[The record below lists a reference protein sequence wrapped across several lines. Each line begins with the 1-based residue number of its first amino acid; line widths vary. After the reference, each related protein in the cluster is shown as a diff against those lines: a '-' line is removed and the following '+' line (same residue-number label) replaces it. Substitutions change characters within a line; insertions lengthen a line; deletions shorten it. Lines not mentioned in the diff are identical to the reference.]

1 MQFTHLSKLNQYHIY
16 SIEHDK
22 IIRDD
27 FRMSFSHPNLIKAD
41 YIKLPELSL
50 NEVRAIIIE
59 LRKDERFIDMARGFA
74 MNINVKWEKIRGGE
88 NTERVKELL
97 KFIKREDKGVYL

>member
-1 MQFTHLSKLNQYHIY
+1 MFTHLSKLNPYHIY
-16 SIEHDK
+16 SINHDK

-27 FRMSFSHPNLIKAD
+27 FRMSFSHPDLIKAD

-59 LRKDERFIDMARGFA
+59 LKKDERFIDMARGFA
-74 MNINVKWEKIRGGE
+74 INISENWQKIRIGE
-88 NTERVKELL
+88 NTQRVKELL

>member
-1 MQFTHLSKLNQYHIY
+1 MFTHLSKLNPYHIY
-16 SIEHDK
+16 SIDHDK

-41 YIKLPELSL
+41 YIKLPELHL

-74 MNINVKWEKIRGGE
+74 INISENWEKIRIGE

>member
-1 MQFTHLSKLNQYHIY
+1 MEFTHLSKNNQFHIY

-41 YIKLPELSL
+41 YIKLPELHL

-59 LRKDERFIDMARGFA
+59 LRKDERFVDMARGFA
-74 MNINVKWEKIRGGE
+74 ININEDWQKIRIGE

-97 KFIKREDKGVYL
+97 KFIKRTDNWLI

>member
-1 MQFTHLSKLNQYHIY
+1 MFTHLSKLNPYHIY
-16 SIEHDK
+16 SINHDK

-59 LRKDERFIDMARGFA
+59 LKKDDRFIDMARGFA
-74 MNINVKWEKIRGGE
+74 INIGVKWDKIRGGDK
-88 NTERVKELL
+88 TEIVKELL
-97 KFIKREDKGVYL
+97 KFIKRTDNIVI

>member
-1 MQFTHLSKLNQYHIY
+1 M
-16 SIEHDK
+16 
-22 IIRDD
+22 
-27 FRMSFSHPNLIKAD
+27 P
-41 YIKLPELSL
+41 LPYLTTQETK
-50 NEVRAIIIE
+50 AIIIE

-97 KFIKREDKGVYL
+97 KFIKRTDNWLI

>member
-1 MQFTHLSKLNQYHIY
+1 MFTHLSKLNPYHIY
-16 SIEHDK
+16 SIDHDK

-41 YIKLPELSL
+41 YIKLPELHL

-74 MNINVKWEKIRGGE
+74 MNINVNWQKIRGGE

-97 KFIKREDKGVYL
+97 KFIKRTDNWLI